1 MIDNQPL
8 SNDAPLDTPAPTQT
22 DISTTNSSENNAL
35 DYSKLTPQ
43 NWLFINGFL
52 SSGNVKKAYELAKYE
67 GRNESAPYQVFK
79 RLKPYIEQ
87 LGDLDVTS
95 RARLQADLKQVLD
108 LPLDEQKKSLTLSE
122 WLRVRKFVASITP
135 EATTQKPN
143 ISVLV
148 INRPA
153 KREMDTPKTITPQ
166 SDFDG
171 KEVIDVTPITEPEV

>member
-1 MIDNQPL
+1 MTDNQPL
-8 SNDAPLDTPAPTQT
+8 SNDAPLDTPAPTQGE
-22 DISTTNSSENNAL
+22 ISTQPNTENNAL

-52 SSGNVKKAYELAKYE
+52 SSGNIKRAYELAKYS
-67 GRNESAPYQVFK
+67 GANESAPYQVFK

-95 RARLQADLKQVLD
+95 RARLQADLKSVLD
-108 LPLDEQKKSLTLSE
+108 LPLDAQKKSLTLSE

-135 EATTQKPN
+135 EATTQKPQ

-153 KREMDTPKTITPQ
+153 KREMDTPKVNNSP
-166 SDFDG
+166 SHFDG
-171 KEVIDVTPITEPEV
+171 KEVIEATIIPEP